1 MSSLRRMSL
10 WDNSIGLVSM
20 VRVNAILGNLSSPE
34 WAHRAESSELCY
46 IELDGWMAQRSRFV
60 AKSTDGEE
68 FAISLGRNVRL
79 RDGDVV
85 AYDGEAGRMTVVR
98 LKLSDLLVI
107 DLGTLAR
114 QGVDV
119 AMRSSVELGHALG
132 NQHWAAVV
140 RGTKVYVPMVVDRK
154 VMESVMKSHH
164 FEHIFY
170 SFRPANQIIPYLSPY
185 EVRRLLGTHPEAEH
199 HHL

>member
-1 MSSLRRMSL
+1 MSL

-85 AYDGEAGRMTVVR
+85 AYDGKAGRMTVVR

-140 RGTKVYVPMVVDRK
+140 KGDKIYVPLTVDRK
-154 VMESVMKSHH
+154 VMQSVMQTHH
-164 FEHIFY
+164 FPHMSYTFSSAEELL
-170 SFRPANQIIPYLSPY
+170 PQLSPS
-185 EVRRLLGTHPEAEH
+185 EVRRLLGSTEH
-199 HHL
+199 HHSHD